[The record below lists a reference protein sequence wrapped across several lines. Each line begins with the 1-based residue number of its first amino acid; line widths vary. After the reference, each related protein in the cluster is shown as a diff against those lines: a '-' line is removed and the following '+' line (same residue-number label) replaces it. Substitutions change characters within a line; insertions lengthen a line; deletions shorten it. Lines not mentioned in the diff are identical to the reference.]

1 MTAGSPI
8 LPLWYHH
15 DPEFELEAMFPGDV
29 NIRWAR
35 WIVDRVIVQREQD
48 CIQSAGEFL
57 RYIDRAILALRR
69 GAQVVGDGIPR
80 LCTVCALGEYRYIS
94 NESPGS
100 ARDYGLNT
108 SGNSRHKIFMCD
120 YCGHVQ
126 AFYIPDH
133 DAKRPEAWPQKP

>member
-1 MTAGSPI
+1 MRSILECRTPLKTSEVGIGCLPGRTAEGSKIYDLGSMCFRGKLLWSMTAGSPI

-69 GAQVVGDGIPR
+69 GAQVVG
-80 LCTVCALGEYRYIS
+80 
-94 NESPGS
+94 
-100 ARDYGLNT
+100 
-108 SGNSRHKIFMCD
+108 
-120 YCGHVQ
+120 
-126 AFYIPDH
+126 
-133 DAKRPEAWPQKP
+133 